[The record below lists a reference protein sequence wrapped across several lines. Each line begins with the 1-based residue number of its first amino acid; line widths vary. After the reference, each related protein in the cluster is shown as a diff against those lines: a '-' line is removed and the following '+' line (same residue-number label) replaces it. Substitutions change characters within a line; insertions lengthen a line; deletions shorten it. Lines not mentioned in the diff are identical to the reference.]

1 MDTNIQLPG
10 VNPPH
15 RPARTEVTPEQ
26 LRYVQ
31 LKLTTKLNN
40 RQLAKQMGVHYNT
53 IANWNDSPLVKEA
66 IMTQV
71 EALRKDNLI
80 GMQRLMASLVREA
93 SNVLDDEEVGVTLK
107 IQLIGQ
113 LFSQA
118 GRFAG
123 LEPVKQA
130 EKKVT
135 VVKSFEQ
142 MVDCE
147 ALDAEEIE

>member
-1 MDTNIQLPG
+1 MDTNIELPG

-40 RQLAKQMGVHYNT
+40 RELAKQMGVHYNT
-53 IANWNDSPLVKEA
+53 ISNWNDSPLVKEA
-66 IMTQV
+66 IMVQV

-142 MVDCE
+142 LVDSE
-147 ALDAEEIE
+147 AIDAEEVD

>member
-1 MDTNIQLPG
+1 MDTSLNLPG

-15 RPARTEVTPEQ
+15 RPARTEVTEEQ

-53 IANWNDSPLVKEA
+53 IANWNDSPLVKQA
-66 IMTQV
+66 INVQV

-147 ALDAEEIE
+147 ALDAEEVD

>member
-1 MDTNIQLPG
+1 MDTSLTMPG

-15 RPARTEVTPEQ
+15 RPARTEATLEQ

-40 RQLAKQMGVHYNT
+40 RELALQMGVHYNT
-53 IANWNDSPLVKEA
+53 ITNWNASPFVKEA
-66 IMTQV
+66 INEQV

-80 GMQRLMASLVREA
+80 GMQRLMTSLIREA
-93 SNVLDDEEVGVTLK
+93 SGVLDDEEVGSTLK

-123 LEPVKQA
+123 LEPVK
-130 EKKVT
+130 ESNKKVT
-135 VVKSFEQ
+135 VVKSIEQ
-142 MVDCE
+142 MIDCE
-147 ALDAEEIE
+147 TMEECES

>member
-1 MDTNIQLPG
+1 MDTSLEMPG

-15 RPARTEVTPEQ
+15 RPARTEATLDQ

-40 RQLAKQMGVHYNT
+40 RELAVQMGVHYNT
-53 IANWNDSPLVKEA
+53 ITNWNNSPYVKQA
-66 IMTQV
+66 ISEQV

-80 GMQRLMASLVREA
+80 GMQRLMTSLIREA
-93 SNVLDDEEVGVTLK
+93 STVLDDEEVGTTLK

-123 LEPVKQA
+123 LEPVK
-130 EKKVT
+130 ESNKKVT
-135 VVKSFEQ
+135 VVKSIEQ
-142 MVDCE
+142 MIDCE
-147 ALDAEEIE
+147 TMEEVEC